1 MVNMLS
7 IREMVY
13 EDISS
18 IVDIY
23 MQSFRGMREYSKAER
38 WITVKFNSKPISIYY
53 VALLD
58 GKVIG
63 YILWSEHGG
72 FRDDAVIEL
81 EQIAV
86 SKMHRCKGV
95 ASRLIVDSLRMLNR
109 DYIASRGARIKLVMV
124 TTAYTNNAKRLY
136 EKVLNAKQVA
146 VINDLY
152 ASDESILIARD
163 HDIYAII
170 NDLNVS

>member
-1 MVNMLS
+1 MLN

-13 EDISS
+13 EDIPY

-23 MQSFRGMREYSKAER
+23 MQSFKGMRDYNSVER
-38 WITVKFNSKPISIYY
+38 WITIKFNSKPISIYY

-58 GKVIG
+58 NKVIG

-72 FRDDAVIEL
+72 FRDNAIIEL

-95 ASRLIVDSLRMLNR
+95 ASRLIVDSLRMFNK
-109 DYIASRGARIKLVMV
+109 DYIASRGTRIKLVMV

-163 HDIYAII
+163 YDIHAII
-170 NDLNVS
+170 NNLNTS

>member
-1 MVNMLS
+1 MLN

-13 EDISS
+13 EDIPY

-23 MQSFRGMREYSKAER
+23 MQSFKGMRDYNRVER
-38 WITVKFNSKPISIYY
+38 WITIKFNSKPISIYY

-58 GKVIG
+58 NKVIG

-72 FRDDAVIEL
+72 FRDNAIIEL

-95 ASRLIVDSLRMLNR
+95 ASRLIVDSLRMFNK

-163 HDIYAII
+163 YDIHAII
-170 NDLNVS
+170 NNLNTS

>member
-1 MVNMLS
+1 MLN

-13 EDISS
+13 EDIPY

-23 MQSFRGMREYSKAER
+23 MQSFKGMRDYNSVER
-38 WITVKFNSKPISIYY
+38 WITIKFNSKPISIYY

-58 GKVIG
+58 NKVIG

-72 FRDDAVIEL
+72 FRDNAIIEL

-95 ASRLIVDSLRMLNR
+95 ASRLIVDSLRMFNK

-163 HDIYAII
+163 YDIHAII
-170 NDLNVS
+170 NNLNTS

>member
-1 MVNMLS
+1 MLN

-13 EDISS
+13 EDIPY

-23 MQSFRGMREYSKAER
+23 MQSFKGMRDYNRVER
-38 WITVKFNSKPISIYY
+38 WITIKFNSKPISIYY

-58 GKVIG
+58 DKVIG

-72 FRDDAVIEL
+72 FRDNAIIEL

-86 SKMHRCKGV
+86 SRMHRCKGV
-95 ASRLIVDSLRMLNR
+95 ASRLIVDSLRMFNK

-163 HDIYAII
+163 HDIHAII
-170 NDLNVS
+170 NNLNTS